1 MSLFTLLLWG
11 IANVVILVYGQGA
24 FGRDDYPEGCM
35 WILLFTAAVTI
46 ASVGFI
52 PLQKKSHRLIF
63 NGSNIPWSFSG
74 HTYSFNADGEEW
86 VVVAVGSGFKAGISH
101 RLPMDGN
108 NKVCMPKRY
117 VRWNAW
123 PHLFSPAW
131 YKEHQEGYAKINYP
145 ELYSKIM
152 DLLGT
157 GGTFWFP
164 YRYDPKDELD
174 IVGSVHPDTRAPL
187 TADDVK
193 INLEIGSLVGDDNG
207 TKRNTIIDDF
217 MARIR
222 ILKTRIKNAE
232 TITSEREDVLNNTL
246 MNINDSMK
254 ELESMK

>member
-1 MSLFTLLLWG
+1 MSLFTIILWV
-11 IANVVILVYGQGA
+11 IANAVILVYGQGA
-24 FGRDDYPEGCM
+24 FGRDDYPVAGM
-35 WILLFTAAVTI
+35 WVLLFTAGITI

-74 HTYSFNADGEEW
+74 HTYSFHADGEEW
-86 VVVAVGSGFKAGISH
+86 VVVRVGSGFKAGISH

-108 NKVCMPKRY
+108 NSVCMLKKY

-131 YKEHQEGYAKINYP
+131 YKEYQEGYAKINYP

-164 YRYDPKDELD
+164 YKYDPFDELD
-174 IVGSVHPDTRAPL
+174 ILGSVHPETGAPL
-187 TADDVK
+187 KADDVK
-193 INLEIGSLVGDDNG
+193 INLKIGSLVGDDNS
-207 TKRNTIIDDF
+207 TVRNTIIEDF
-217 MARIR
+217 LARIR
-222 ILKTRIKNAE
+222 TLKTRIKNAE
-232 TITSEREDVLNNTL
+232 TTTSEREDVLNNTL
-246 MNINDSMK
+246 MNINDSRI